1 MKSLP
6 VAGKFAS
13 ILFGSLLLVACS
25 GNETNDSAAAEAAA
39 AEAAAAEEAAAVA
52 AESAAKE
59 AQAQAEAAAAEQQQ
73 LQDAAMSAGTV
84 FYFDFDSSSMT
95 DAARMAVD
103 AHIAVLLSNED
114 SIRLEGHTDE
124 RGTREYNLALGER
137 RANAVRDYMVANGV
151 PSYRVESISYGEEN
165 PVAFGSSEANWSQN
179 RRVELK

>member
-103 AHIAVLLSNED
+103 AHIAVLLSNDD
-114 SIRLEGHTDE
+114 SVRLEGHTDE
-124 RGTREYNLALGER
+124 SGTREYNLALGER

>member
-103 AHIAVLLSNED
+103 AHIAVLLSNDD
-114 SIRLEGHTDE
+114 SVRLEGHTDE

>member
-1 MKSLP
+1 MKALP
-6 VAGKFAS
+6 VAGKFPS

-25 GNETNDSAAAEAAA
+25 GNETNDSAEAEAAAAAA
-39 AEAAAAEEAAAVA
+39 AEAAAAEQAAAQNA
-52 AESAAKE
+52 AQE
-59 AQAQAEAAAAEQQQ
+59 AQAQAEAAAEQQQ
-73 LQDAAMSAGTV
+73 LQDAAIAAGTV
-84 FYFDFDSSSMT
+84 FYFDFDSSSLT

-103 AHIAVLLSNED
+103 AHIAVMLSNDE
-114 SIRLEGHTDE
+114 SVRLEGHTDE

-151 PSYRVESISYGEEN
+151 PSYRIEAISYGEEN